1 MYRRKM
7 SRKSP
12 HARGMLLL
20 IAALL
25 SIGLG
30 RPLAAGAQGKGEK
43 PAKQEDPDRAIQRIV
58 REMQMDLEGASSRGV
73 LGQIDTAKFEDYPRF
88 EDMVERLT
96 REDTLR
102 VFFRQVRSSAKEDS
116 AQTVLDAQME
126 MTRKDSATP
135 ARRRSQQ
142 ITIDLEKTSRGWKIV
157 NVTPREFFQPL

>member
-7 SRKSP
+7 SRKSRAG
-12 HARGMLLL
+12 HGMLLL

-30 RPLAAGAQGKGEK
+30 RPVAARAQSKGEK

-88 EDMVERLT
+88 DDMVERLT

-102 VFFRQVRSSAKEDS
+102 VFFRQVRSSVKDDT
-116 AQTVLDAQME
+116 AQTVLDAEME
-126 MTRKDSATP
+126 MTRKDSAVP
-135 ARRRSQQ
+135 AQRRTQQ
-142 ITIDLEKTSRGWKIV
+142 ITIDLAKTSRGWKIV